1 MAKIFSK
8 ISTNKNTLSDKYSD
22 STVNTELRTFIS
34 LRSTIDGSLAP
45 SQLLVTN
52 RPKKVYDVYTDPRN
66 IPSPTVKTYQE
77 SNLIT
82 PEVIIRNRR
91 SSFYDAFR
99 IVDASKT
106 TTNPALNDTL
116 VEIKPYSSTA
126 AQEVYAVDTSKMLQN
141 SQALPVISG
150 PRDVERMN
158 RYLRTREGLSFKVFQ
173 QVLQS
178 GTTFGQARGY
188 NPLSVET
195 MVRNYSVATLYNPLT
210 RVSRILNSGAIS
222 NPDLWGRLQ
231 KETVIDTQSR
241 LRLKFVGGSSQ
252 PSQASPIVS
261 AINNLISSYLQDR
274 INRINIPIPR
284 FLGGGQINVGQAGR
298 QLDAIAAQGETI
310 RRGLNTNNS
319 TLIKDQ
325 TAYDSLYANDLWPMM
340 KENDG
345 TINKLN
351 GKGGSKEQYLTRA
364 QNALNALR
372 PYVKNINDV
381 NKNTTP
387 YPNDDYR
394 SSATYTDDVR
404 AATGTSTSNG
414 ITSARYVK
422 DPFNTLNGVTVQD
435 ARELEKVPDNDYV
448 TFKIAVP
455 GVFDTGIK
463 FRAFIEDFN
472 HNARGQYNEV
482 RYVGRPE
489 RFVTY
494 NGMNRSMTFS
504 LYLVAFSQ
512 AELETIWTRANM
524 LNKLVYP
531 IDNAGGFMTPPLAK
545 ITIGKIITD
554 QPGYVENVD
563 MRLADIPWDIDSEL
577 TQVIKLNMTYNI
589 IEKVYIQQ
597 TDTDPRSYIQLFNEK
612 PITVPPKYDQPY
624 RYNQTATA
632 PVGTATAPAA
642 TTTTTPSAGTGAGGS
657 VGRRTSTNLLT
668 GLQYPGVQA
677 DNTRVLANQNGYL
690 TLPGILQQ
698 QKIDFNRTG
707 FGGGGGFSGG
717 GAGGRIP

>member
-1 MAKIFSK
+1 MAKIFSNIAK
-8 ISTNKNTLSDKYSD
+8 NNKGLAKVYDD
-22 STVNTELRTFIS
+22 STVNSELKTFIA
-34 LRSTIDGSLAP
+34 LRSEVGTTS
-45 SQLLVTN
+45 STLLITN
-52 RPKKVYDVYTDPRN
+52 RPKKVYDLYIDPRN
-66 IPSPTVKTYQE
+66 ITSPRVQTYQE
-77 SNLIT
+77 SKLVT
-82 PEVIIRNRR
+82 PEEIVRSRR
-91 SSFYDAFR
+91 SSFYDGFR
-99 IVDASKT
+99 IINAQFT
-106 TTNPALNDTL
+106 LNNTPVNGTL
-116 VEIKPYSSTA
+116 IEIKPYTPVA
-126 AQEVYAVDTSKMLQN
+126 NEEVYSVDTSRILQN
-141 SQALPVISG
+141 SQSLPVVSG
-150 PRDVERMN
+150 PRDVARMRKYIN
-158 RYLRTREGLSFKVFQ
+158 SSVGLNFKTFQ
-173 QVLQS
+173 QVLQA

-195 MVRNYSVATLYNPLT
+195 MVQNYNAASLYNPLE
-210 RVSRILNSGAIS
+210 RVSRVLNSGAIS

-241 LRLKFVGGSSQ
+241 LRLKFVGGTSR
-252 PSQASPIVS
+252 PVQAPIIT
-261 AINNLISSYLQDR
+261 AINNNISSYLQ
-274 INRINIPIPR
+274 NRISNINITLPK
-284 FLGGGQINVGQAGR
+284 FLGGSKINVGQAGR
-298 QLDAIAAQGETI
+298 QLDAIAAAGEAI

-319 TLIKDQ
+319 TLTKDQ
-325 TAYDSLYANDLWPMM
+325 TAYDLLYANDLWPMV

-364 QNALNALR
+364 QNALNTLK
-372 PYVKNINDV
+372 VKFTDINGV
-381 NKNTTP
+381 NSNTSA
-387 YPNDDYR
+387 YPKDDYR
-394 SSATYTDDVR
+394 SSATYTEDVR
-404 AATGTSTSNG
+404 AATGNSISNG

-422 DPFNTLNGVTVQD
+422 DTFNTINGVSIND
-435 ARELEKVPDNDYV
+435 AKKLEQVENEDYI

-455 GVFDTGIK
+455 GVFNSGIK

-494 NGMNRSMTFS
+494 NGMNRSITFS

-554 QPGYVENVD
+554 QPGYVETVD

-612 PITVPPKYDQPY
+612 QIDIPPKYDQPY

-632 PVGTATAPAA
+632 PISTATQPAA
-642 TTTTTPSAGTGAGGS
+642 KITTTPTAGTGAGGS
-657 VGRRTSTNLLT
+657 VNRRVSTNLLNE
-668 GLQYPGVQA
+668 LRYPGVQA

-690 TLPGILQQ
+690 TLSGIQQQ
-698 QKIDFNRTG
+698 QKMDFLRNG

-717 GAGGRIP
+717 GGGRTP

>member
-1 MAKIFSK
+1 MAKLFSNIAK
-8 ISTNKNTLSDKYSD
+8 NNKGLAKVYDD
-22 STVNTELRTFIS
+22 STVNGEFKTFIA
-34 LRSTIDGSLAP
+34 LRSEVGVTS
-45 SQLLVTN
+45 STLLITN
-52 RPKKVYDVYTDPRN
+52 RPKKVYDLYVDPRN
-66 IPSPTVKTYQE
+66 ITAPQVKTYQE
-77 SNLIT
+77 SKFVT
-82 PEVIIRNRR
+82 PEEVIRVRR
-91 SSFYDAFR
+91 SPFYDGFR
-99 IVDASKT
+99 IVNT
-106 TTNPALNDTL
+106 QLTVNNTPINGTL
-116 VEIKPYSSTA
+116 VEIKPYTPVA
-126 AQEVYAVDTSKMLQN
+126 NEEVYSVDTSRMLQN
-141 SQALPVISG
+141 SQALPVVSG
-150 PRDVERMN
+150 PRDVARIRKYINSGEGVN
-158 RYLRTREGLSFKVFQ
+158 FRTFQ
-173 QVLQS
+173 QVLQA

-195 MVRNYSVATLYNPLT
+195 MVQNYSVATLYNPLE
-210 RVSRILNSGAIS
+210 RVSRVLNSGAIS

-231 KETVIDTQSR
+231 KETVIDTQSK
-241 LRLKFVGGSSQ
+241 LRLKFVGGAARPVQ
-252 PSQASPIVS
+252 SPFVA
-261 AINNLISSYLQDR
+261 AINNRISSYLQDR
-274 INRINIPIPR
+274 VNSINIRVPG
-284 FLGGGQINVGQAGR
+284 FLGGEKINVGQAGR
-298 QLDAIAAQGETI
+298 QLDAIAASGEAI

-345 TINKLN
+345 TVKNFQ
-351 GKGGSKEQYLTRA
+351 GPRGSRQEYLTRA

-372 PYVKNINDV
+372 PYVKGINDV
-381 NKNTTP
+381 NKNTEA

-394 SSATYTDDVR
+394 SSTTYTDDVR
-404 AATGTSTSNG
+404 AATGITTSNG
-414 ITSARYVK
+414 IISAKYVK
-422 DPFNTLNGVTVQD
+422 DTFNTINGVTVQD
-435 ARELEKVPDNDYV
+435 AKDLEQIPDDDYI

-455 GVFDTGIK
+455 GVFNSGIK

-489 RFVTY
+489 RFITY

-504 LYLVAFSQ
+504 LYLVAFSA

-545 ITIGKIITD
+545 ITLGKIITD

-597 TDTDPRSYIQLFNEK
+597 IDTDPSSYIQLFNEK
-612 PITVPPKYDQPY
+612 PITNPPKYDAPF

-632 PVGTATAPAA
+632 PISTATAPAA

-657 VGRRTSTNLLT
+657 INRRVSTNLLN
-668 GLQYPGVQA
+668 GQLRYPGIQA

-717 GAGGRIP
+717 GGGGRIP